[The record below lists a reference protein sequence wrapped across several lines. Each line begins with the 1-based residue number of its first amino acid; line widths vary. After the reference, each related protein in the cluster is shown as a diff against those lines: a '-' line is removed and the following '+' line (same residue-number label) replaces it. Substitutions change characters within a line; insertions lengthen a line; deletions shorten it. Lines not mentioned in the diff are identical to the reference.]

1 MGIPGDDSR
10 REVGAGSS
18 GSGGGSGSSESID
31 SCARSLKSKWPS

>member
-18 GSGGGSGSSESID
+18 GGSGSSESID